1 MQEIIHRVQYYET
14 DRMGITH
21 HSNYLRFM
29 EEARVAFME
38 RVGFPYARL
47 EEMGIVSPVTGVN
60 CKYLSPTTFD
70 DRVAVDVSVRAF
82 NGVVLTIGYEMT
94 KQDGTRVFTG
104 TSDHCFLN
112 REGHFVRL
120 KREHP
125 AFYDMLMQQL
135 EATGGNETNE

>member
-1 MQEIIHRVQYYET
+1 MQCIIHRVQYYET

-38 RVGFPYARL
+38 QLGFPYARL
-47 EEMGIVSPVTGVN
+47 EEMGIISPVTGVN
-60 CKYLSPTTFD
+60 CKYVAPTTFD
-70 DRVAVDVSVRAF
+70 DRVAVSVSVLAF

-125 AFYDMLMQQL
+125 AFYAMLMQQV
-135 EATGGNETNE
+135 EATGGNKANE